1 MEKEEIFLPE
11 SEKNG
16 KPIDLFFIWFA
27 ANLGILGI
35 VYGAVIVSYGLSFLQ
50 SILIAIIGPLS
61 FVLVGYISVAGRDSG
76 AITFMLSRAP
86 FGFKGNHIPAL
97 IGWVGQVGWLS
108 VNVSTGTLTLL
119 ALFNT
124 FGFKTST
131 FLILMSLAIFA
142 GLVIISV
149 LFSQKVL
156 VSVQTFFTY
165 VFGALTL
172 LVITILITNTDWN
185 AAADYSRFQKKSN
198 SSLSIITSVTAGAFI
213 PLFIII
219 STGILLATSEP
230 QLANAENPILLISE
244 VLPNWMTVI
253 YLISALGGLTP
264 MCFLGLKSSR
274 LIMSTFDLKV
284 KNSTVLIIH
293 SIIIIAIPIYVL
305 VVSRNFLAFFEMF
318 LGVLGIGLAA
328 WSAIFIVDYATLRKN
343 IGYEKKLVCDPQ
355 YNSLNIK
362 TVMVWSIAVIVG
374 ALINIFT
381 SSSFD
386 IIVTFMVSGFL
397 YYIFNISLN
406 THRKKAKK

>member
-1 MEKEEIFLPE
+1 
-11 SEKNG
+11 
-16 KPIDLFFIWFA
+16 
-27 ANLGILGI
+27 
-35 VYGAVIVSYGLSFLQ
+35 
-50 SILIAIIGPLS
+50 
-61 FVLVGYISVAGRDSG
+61 
-76 AITFMLSRAP
+76 
-86 FGFKGNHIPAL
+86 
-97 IGWVGQVGWLS
+97 
-108 VNVSTGTLTLL
+108 
-119 ALFNT
+119 
-124 FGFKTST
+124 
-131 FLILMSLAIFA
+131 MSLAIFA

-172 LVITILITNTDWN
+172 LVITILITNTDWNALFSMKSGSWLKGFLPALAFVIVGTGLTWTN

-284 KNSTVLIIH
+284 KNSTVIIIH

-406 THRKKAKK
+406 IHRKKAKK